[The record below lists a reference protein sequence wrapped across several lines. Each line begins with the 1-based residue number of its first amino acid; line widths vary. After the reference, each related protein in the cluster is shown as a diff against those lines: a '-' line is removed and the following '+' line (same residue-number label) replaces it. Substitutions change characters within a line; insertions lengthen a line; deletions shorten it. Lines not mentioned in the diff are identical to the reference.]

1 MKSSYAAVLRT
12 PHASRTFGFALL
24 GRLSYGTVYLSLTL
38 ALTASTGSYAQAG
51 GLLALFG
58 LTVSVL
64 SPVRAALIDR
74 HGPRRTLPPMAA
86 SYALVL
92 AAFAVLTSRPGAPVP
107 LLTVLA
113 VTAGVTAPPIGVV
126 MRTLWSALLPD
137 GPLLRRAYSLDTVSE
152 ELVFVTGPLLA
163 GLLAAVAAPSLG
175 VALGAVLIAA
185 GTAGMVT
192 SPAAPRPRAH
202 PRTARV
208 RVFPLAPVVAAVA
221 TGVVLGS
228 TGLLAVAFTQR
239 HHQPAAVAWVEA
251 ALAVGSTLGGL
262 AYGALSRSAPGR
274 ARLGVL
280 ACPLGLGLAA
290 AGLAPSVAVL
300 AAMACAAGLFVGP
313 TLTTAYLLA
322 DADAPPGARTRA
334 VAWVNTAL
342 NLGASGGTA
351 ATGAALDALPLPACY
366 AVAAAPAVLV
376 PLVLLV
382 LPKRQRSSRPGGG
395 GAHDRSMDDTTHQ
408 EYWDTRYS
416 EHHHMWSGEPNA
428 VLVQEAADLAPGTA
442 LDLGCGEGADA
453 VWLARRGWRVTAVDI
468 SGVALERAAYHAE
481 EARRRPRRLA
491 APRPGRLVPR
501 GFLRPGLGAVPALPR
516 RHAPRRGPAGRCR
529 RRRARRDPARRRARR
544 AAAVGSR
551 RPSGSAP
558 AHARRGPR
566 VPLPAGGRVGGPAQR
581 RARTRPDRTRRAH
594 HDPYRQ
600 RAQAAAPG
608 AVTRA
613 AAVSGRSAP
622 SARRT
627 PPGRSCR
634 RGWRRRPRPPPR
646 RGSR

>member
-163 GLLAAVAAPSLG
+163 GLLAAVTAPSLG

-395 GAHDRSMDDTTHQ
+395 GAHDRGMDDTTHQ

-468 SGVALERAAYHAE
+468 SGVALERAAGHAE
-481 EARRRPRRLA
+481 EAGVADRVDWQRRDLA
-491 APRPGRLVPR
+491 ASFPEGSYDLVSAQFLHSPADMPREEVLRAAAAAVAPGGILLVVGHAGPPPWDPDAHP
-501 GFLRPGLGAVPALPR
+501 GVHLPTPGEVFASLSLPEDEWEVLRSGEHERVQTAPDGRTMTRTDNALKL
-516 RHAPRRGPAGRCR
+516 
-529 RRRARRDPARRRARR
+529 RRRAR
-544 AAAVGSR
+544 
-551 RPSGSAP
+551 
-558 AHARRGPR
+558 
-566 VPLPAGGRVGGPAQR
+566 
-581 RARTRPDRTRRAH
+581 
-594 HDPYRQ
+594 
-600 RAQAAAPG
+600 
-608 AVTRA
+608 
-613 AAVSGRSAP
+613 
-622 SARRT
+622 
-627 PPGRSCR
+627 
-634 RGWRRRPRPPPR
+634 
-646 RGSR
+646 

>member
-163 GLLAAVAAPSLG
+163 GLLAAVTAPSLG

-376 PLVLLV
+376 PLVLHV

-395 GAHDRSMDDTTHQ
+395 GAHDRGMDDTTHQ

-468 SGVALERAAYHAE
+468 SGVALERAAGHAE
-481 EARRRPRRLA
+481 EAGVADRVDWQRRDLA
-491 APRPGRLVPR
+491 ASFPEGSYDLVSAQFLHSPADMPREEVLRAAAAAVAPGGILLVVGHAGPPPWDPDAHP
-501 GFLRPGLGAVPALPR
+501 GVHLPTPGEVFASLSLPEDEWEVLRSGEHERVQTAPDGRTMTRTDNALKL
-516 RHAPRRGPAGRCR
+516 
-529 RRRARRDPARRRARR
+529 RRRAR
-544 AAAVGSR
+544 
-551 RPSGSAP
+551 
-558 AHARRGPR
+558 
-566 VPLPAGGRVGGPAQR
+566 
-581 RARTRPDRTRRAH
+581 
-594 HDPYRQ
+594 
-600 RAQAAAPG
+600 
-608 AVTRA
+608 
-613 AAVSGRSAP
+613 
-622 SARRT
+622 
-627 PPGRSCR
+627 
-634 RGWRRRPRPPPR
+634 
-646 RGSR
+646 

>member
-1 MKSSYAAVLRT
+1 MSSSYAAVLRT
-12 PHASRTFGFALL
+12 PHASRAFAFAFL
-24 GRLSYGTVYLSLTL
+24 GRLSYGTVFLSLTL
-38 ALTASTGSYAQAG
+38 ALTASTGSYARAG
-51 GLLALFG
+51 GLLALLG
-58 LTVSVL
+58 LTISVM

-74 HGPRRTLPPMAA
+74 HGPRRALVPMAA
-86 SYALVL
+86 AYALVL

-107 LLTVLA
+107 LLTLLA
-113 VTAGVTAPPIGVV
+113 VAAGVTAPPVGVV

-185 GTAGMVT
+185 GTAGMAA
-192 SPAAPRPRAH
+192 SPVAAPRPEPH
-202 PRTARV
+202 PRTTRV
-208 RVFPLAPVVAAVA
+208 RSFPLAPAIAAAA
-221 TGVVLGS
+221 TGAVLGS

-274 ARLGVL
+274 ARLAVL

-290 AGLAPSVAVL
+290 AGLAPSVAIL
-300 AAMACAAGLFVGP
+300 AAAVCAAGLFVGP

-376 PLVLLV
+376 PLALLV
-382 LPKRQRSSRPGGG
+382 LPKRQRSSPPGGVT
-395 GAHDRSMDDTTHQ
+395 AHDRSMDDTTDPLQ
-408 EYWDTRYS
+408 YWDSRYS
-416 EHHHMWSGEPNA
+416 EHHAMWSGEPNA
-428 VLVQEAADLAPGTA
+428 VLVQEAAELEPGTA

-468 SGVALERAAYHAE
+468 SGVALERAAGHAA
-481 EARRRPRRLA
+481 EAGVADRVDWQRRDLA
-491 APRPGRLVPR
+491 ASFPEGSYDLVSAQFLHSPADMPREEV
-501 GFLRPGLGAVPALPR
+501 LRAAAGAVAPGGVLLVVGHAGPPPWDPDAHPGVHLPTPDEILASLALPDGDWEVLR
-516 RHAPRRGPAGRCR
+516 SDEHERVQKAPDGRTTTR
-529 RRRARRDPARRRARR
+529 TDNALTLRRRAR
-544 AAAVGSR
+544 
-551 RPSGSAP
+551 
-558 AHARRGPR
+558 
-566 VPLPAGGRVGGPAQR
+566 
-581 RARTRPDRTRRAH
+581 
-594 HDPYRQ
+594 
-600 RAQAAAPG
+600 
-608 AVTRA
+608 
-613 AAVSGRSAP
+613 
-622 SARRT
+622 
-627 PPGRSCR
+627 
-634 RGWRRRPRPPPR
+634 
-646 RGSR
+646 

>member
-1 MKSSYAAVLRT
+1 MTSSYAAVLRT
-12 PHASRTFGFALL
+12 PHASRTFAFAFL

-64 SPVRAALIDR
+64 SPGRAALIDR
-74 HGPRRTLPPMAA
+74 HGPRRALPPMAA
-86 SYALVL
+86 AYTLVL

-113 VTAGVTAPPIGVV
+113 VAAGVTAPPIGVV

-185 GTAGMVT
+185 GTAGMIA
-192 SPAAPRPRAH
+192 SPAAARPETHHRA
-202 PRTARV
+202 ARV
-208 RVFPLAPVVAAVA
+208 RVFPLAPAVAAVA

-251 ALAVGSTLGGL
+251 AIAAGSTLGGL

-274 ARLGVL
+274 ARLAAL
-280 ACPLGLGLAA
+280 TFPLGLGLAA

-300 AAMACAAGLFVGP
+300 AAAAFAAGLFIGP

-342 NLGASGGTA
+342 NLGAAGGTA

-376 PLVLLV
+376 PLVLLT
-382 LPKRQRSSRPGGG
+382 LPKRQQGSPPGGVT
-395 GAHDRSMDDTTHQ
+395 AHDRGMDDTTTHQ
-408 EYWDTRYS
+408 QYWDSRYA

-428 VLVQEAADLAPGTA
+428 VLVQEAAGLEPGTA

-468 SGVALERAAYHAE
+468 SGVALERAAGHAE
-481 EARRRPRRLA
+481 EAGVADRVDWQRRDLA
-491 APRPGRLVPR
+491 ASFPEGSYDLVSAQFLHSPADMPREEVLRAAAAAVAPGGTLLVVGHAGPPPWDPDAH
-501 GFLRPGLGAVPALPR
+501 PGVHLPTPDEVRESLALPEGDWEVLR
-516 RHAPRRGPAGRCR
+516 SDEHERVQTAPDGRTMTR
-529 RRRARRDPARRRARR
+529 TDNALKLRRRAR
-544 AAAVGSR
+544 
-551 RPSGSAP
+551 
-558 AHARRGPR
+558 
-566 VPLPAGGRVGGPAQR
+566 
-581 RARTRPDRTRRAH
+581 
-594 HDPYRQ
+594 
-600 RAQAAAPG
+600 
-608 AVTRA
+608 
-613 AAVSGRSAP
+613 
-622 SARRT
+622 
-627 PPGRSCR
+627 
-634 RGWRRRPRPPPR
+634 
-646 RGSR
+646 

>member
-395 GAHDRSMDDTTHQ
+395 GAHDRGMDDTTHQ

-468 SGVALERAAYHAE
+468 SGVALERAAGHAE
-481 EARRRPRRLA
+481 EAGVADRVDWQRRDLA
-491 APRPGRLVPR
+491 ASFPEGSYDLVSAQFLHSPADMPREEVLRAAAAAVAPGGILLVVGHAGPPPWDPDAHP
-501 GFLRPGLGAVPALPR
+501 GVHLPTPGEVFASLSLPEDEWEVLRSGEHERVQTAPDGRTMTRTDNALKL
-516 RHAPRRGPAGRCR
+516 
-529 RRRARRDPARRRARR
+529 RRRAR
-544 AAAVGSR
+544 
-551 RPSGSAP
+551 
-558 AHARRGPR
+558 
-566 VPLPAGGRVGGPAQR
+566 
-581 RARTRPDRTRRAH
+581 
-594 HDPYRQ
+594 
-600 RAQAAAPG
+600 
-608 AVTRA
+608 
-613 AAVSGRSAP
+613 
-622 SARRT
+622 
-627 PPGRSCR
+627 
-634 RGWRRRPRPPPR
+634 
-646 RGSR
+646 

>member
-262 AYGALSRSAPGR
+262 AYGALSRSAPSR

-395 GAHDRSMDDTTHQ
+395 GAHDRGMDDTTHQ

-453 VWLARRGWRVTAVDI
+453 VWLAHRGWRVTAVDI
-468 SGVALERAAYHAE
+468 SGVALERAAGHAE
-481 EARRRPRRLA
+481 EAGVADRVDWQRRDLA
-491 APRPGRLVPR
+491 ASFPEGSYDLVSAQFLHSPADMPRDEVLRAAAAAVAPGGILLVVGHAGPPPWDPDAHP
-501 GFLRPGLGAVPALPR
+501 GVHLPTPGEVFASLSLPEDEWEVLRSGEHERVQTAPDGRTMTRTDNALKL
-516 RHAPRRGPAGRCR
+516 
-529 RRRARRDPARRRARR
+529 RRRAR
-544 AAAVGSR
+544 
-551 RPSGSAP
+551 
-558 AHARRGPR
+558 
-566 VPLPAGGRVGGPAQR
+566 
-581 RARTRPDRTRRAH
+581 
-594 HDPYRQ
+594 
-600 RAQAAAPG
+600 
-608 AVTRA
+608 
-613 AAVSGRSAP
+613 
-622 SARRT
+622 
-627 PPGRSCR
+627 
-634 RGWRRRPRPPPR
+634 
-646 RGSR
+646 